1 VYLHIKKEVTG
12 IEVKRLLYTETL
24 YPEQAT
30 TGRIG
35 YLGYL

>member
-24 YPEQAT
+24 YPEQAN